1 MRLSSV
7 GKRGE
12 PRGHTIT
19 VLISFSPEE
28 HDLDAQDLKDMVRY
42 AQVLSTSTEYPRYD
56 RAYNTVER
64 GLANPEGL
72 LVTRH
77 REKRRRLADR
87 SLVPHITH
95 TGFQLNLT
103 REGVFLLSLENVEK
117 RGGERRAGFGNC
129 ALFDGGKT
137 AVLFMPPFNIDIY
150 EHHEYYLSGAAATRA
165 VFRCTAVRV
174 LSSPGHEFLPPP
186 CLILP
191 AHELVG
197 RALRWRIF
205 PPYDDYK
212 RYLKMSIKAYIL
224 EGPYNAMF
232 HPDMKAVVAA
242 WDAPEPGFD
251 PQRAGE
257 QREHPKHKRAT
268 AGFRSNREAGFN
280 GPATEEML
288 QQAEQQQQLAIQH
301 AGQQAPPPQPPPQQ
315 HADSIQQWCAQFAQ
329 ALHQHIMQM
338 QAPGVEL
345 AAAQPA
351 SPVQAA
357 SMARHISQPAI
368 PAAPAAQPASPVQAA
383 SMARHVSQPAIPAA
397 PAAQPASPVQAA
409 SMARHISQP
418 AIPAAPAAQ
427 PASPVQA
434 ASMARHV
441 SQPAIPAAPAA
452 QPASPVQAASMARH
466 VSQPAIPAAS
476 AAQPASP
483 VQAASMAAPDRPS
496 SPLQEASRAV
506 GQQIRRINNEVSRY
520 VDYSRLIGLKRKPG
534 APTLSS
540 LLKQHK
546 IYGAKGA
553 GTSAGKRQQ

>member
-315 HADSIQQWCAQFAQ
+315 HADSIQQW
-329 ALHQHIMQM
+329 MR
-338 QAPGVEL
+338 P
-345 AAAQPA
+345 
-351 SPVQAA
+351 
-357 SMARHISQPAI
+357 
-368 PAAPAAQPASPVQAA
+368 
-383 SMARHVSQPAIPAA
+383 
-397 PAAQPASPVQAA
+397 PASPVQAA

-466 VSQPAIPAAS
+466 VSQPAIPAAP

-483 VQAASMAAPDRPS
+483 VQAASMARHVSQPAIPAAPAAQPASPVQAASMARHVSQPAIPAAPAAQPASPVQAASMARHVSQPAIPAAPAAQPASPVQAASMARHMSASQPFQRRPRLS
-496 SPLQEASRAV
+496 QLAGCRAASMA
-506 GQQIRRINNEVSRY
+506 
-520 VDYSRLIGLKRKPG
+520 RLCQPASHPSG
-534 APTLSS
+534 AC
-540 LLKQHK
+540 
-546 IYGAKGA
+546 G
-553 GTSAGKRQQ
+553 SAS